1 MKQHYLPEVYLREF
15 TNVHGK
21 LHTLDINLRRN
32 GREVFETQRYPVEV
46 CRSKDFYTI
55 KPTYLKANKDM
66 VGLKPMFLES
76 QFGLYESK
84 YPKLLT
90 KVKRGQRYLQRE
102 DSRLLIYTVFDFK
115 LRNKYFRDTTITNL
129 REQVF
134 DQVADESKDLIQAYA
149 QAGIPGVTE
158 EILLAEL
165 AKAKERHIAD
175 PEFPDK
181 THIASLSKRKT
192 STDSLYDFI
201 IDHLLQFEWLI
212 IESDQGFITTD
223 NPGVSVDKKGRVQN
237 TKFDEDF
244 FFIMPLTPSICIGI
258 SPTAPDK
265 RYDPKCG
272 KKHLTYGK
280 APEDFVALI
289 NQFHGYHLSQFIF
302 ANNKDLIENIAALI
316 NANPI
321 KNKNV

>member
-15 TNVHGK
+15 TNEHGK
-21 LHTLDINLRRN
+21 LHTLDINLLKN
-32 GREVFETQRYPVEV
+32 GRAVFETQRYPVEV

-55 KPTYLKANKDM
+55 KPTYVKANKEM
-66 VGLKPMFLES
+66 IGLKPLFLES

-84 YPKLLT
+84 YPKLLA
-90 KVKRGQRYLQRE
+90 KLKRGQEYLQRE
-102 DSRLLIYTVFDFK
+102 DARLLIYTVFDFK

-134 DQVADESKDLIQAYA
+134 DQVAGDFKDLIQAYA

-158 EILLAEL
+158 ETLLAEME
-165 AKAKERHIAD
+165 KAKEQHMAA
-175 PEFPDK
+175 PEFSDK

-192 STDSLYDFI
+192 SRDSFYNFI
-201 IDHLLQFEWLI
+201 TDHLLQFEWLI
-212 IESDQGFITTD
+212 IKSDQGFITTD

-265 RYDPKCG
+265 RYDSKNG
-272 KKHLTYGK
+272 KKRLTYGM
-280 APEDFVALI
+280 APEDFIALI
-289 NQFHGYHLSQFIF
+289 NKFHGYHLSQFIF
-302 ANNKDLIENIAALI
+302 ANNKKLIDHIASLI
-316 NANPI
+316 NNNAI
-321 KNKNV
+321 KK